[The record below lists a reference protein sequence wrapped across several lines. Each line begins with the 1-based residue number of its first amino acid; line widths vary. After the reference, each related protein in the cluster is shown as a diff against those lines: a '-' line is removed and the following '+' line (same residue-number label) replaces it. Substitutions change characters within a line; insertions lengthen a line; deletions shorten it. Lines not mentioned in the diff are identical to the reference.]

1 MVTTN
6 NPKRRPLTKE
16 QSQDTDRLK
25 KIWDEKAPLLGLT
38 QAKASK
44 EFGFANQSAVSQ
56 YLNGRMPLG
65 MKMAAKFAKLLEVDP
80 REICPNMN
88 WPHNGSKAAVISVT
102 DCSKLDFT
110 VAKNNSLAPIVMQGD
125 MMVVDSS
132 DPSHDGILTPM
143 GKIIA
148 IFRSN
153 AIEKT
158 LPLQSTNET
167 NIFIPLKKQKKVKT
181 SKPFEERNDLN
192 SRAEEH
198 VKKMFDVDQ
207 AANFLGVSTET
218 MRILARAGKVP
229 CGKIGRQW
237 RFDEEDLKSFIQDQ
251 YKRQ

>member
-1 MVTTN
+1 METTN

-16 QSQDTDRLK
+16 ESQDTERLK
-25 KIWDEKAPLLGLT
+25 KIWEAKAKPLGLT
-38 QAKASK
+38 QAKISK
-44 EFGFANQSAVSQ
+44 DFGFANQSAVSQ
-56 YLNGRMPLG
+56 YLNGRIPLN
-65 MKMAAKFAKLLEVDP
+65 MKIAAKFAKALEVDP
-80 REICPNMN
+80 RLICPNMN
-88 WPHNGSKAAVISVT
+88 WLHDGSKATVISVT
-102 DCSKLDFT
+102 DCSKLHFT
-110 VAKNNSLAPIVMQGD
+110 VALNDSLAPIVIRGD

-132 DPSHDGILTPM
+132 DASHDGLSTPM

-167 NIFIPLKKQKKVKT
+167 NIFIPPKKQKKVKT

-192 SRAEEH
+192 SRAQEH